1 MKKLMATMICS
12 VSLLFLLG
20 LVITITQ
27 AKEDASKDDP
37 HKKLFETKCQQCH
50 SVERIKEAH
59 LTGEKAKETVE
70 KMRKKE
76 GANISKEDAE
86 SIYNYLGNYFVV
98 PPSPP
103 VVPVAPR

>member
-20 LVITITQ
+20 LVITMTQ

-50 SVERIKEAH
+50 SLEKIKEAH
-59 LTGEKAKETVE
+59 LTKEQTRETVE

-76 GANISKEDAE
+76 GAKISKEEAE
-86 SIYNYLGNYFVV
+86 SIYGYLGSYYVV

-103 VVPVAPR
+103 IVPAPPR